1 MTSDTRVSEATLTDL
16 VARIFAAAGNARD
29 HARMIARQLV
39 GANLA
44 GHDSHGV
51 IRVPHYLQ
59 WQRDGIVVANRTG
72 RVVTDHG
79 ALAVIDGEFGYGQV
93 VGELAVAEGIRR
105 VAQCGVALIALRH
118 AGHLGRIGAWAEQA
132 AERRL
137 VSLHFVNSP
146 GKGGIQVAPF
156 GGRERRLA
164 PNPLA
169 IGIPRKDAPPLVL
182 DITTSVVPEGKV
194 RVALNRGV
202 ELPPGAAIDAA
213 GKPTRDP
220 AAYYGPPAGALLAM
234 GGHKGSGLCLMI
246 DLLAGALTGGGASD
260 PRVSGRGNNML
271 SIYIDPEHL
280 SGRAALDDA
289 AADLAAWVS
298 SATPIAPDGEVLAP
312 GDMEMRCRRDRSAH
326 GIPLDAT
333 TWGQICQAAEALGV
347 VSPAPV
353 GQ

>member
-1 MTSDTRVSEATLTDL
+1 MASEIRISAATLGEL
-16 VARIFAAAGNARD
+16 VAGIFAAAGSARE
-29 HARMIARQLV
+29 HARTIAEHLV

-51 IRVPHYLQ
+51 IRVPQYLQ
-59 WQRDGIVVANRTG
+59 WQRDGIVIANRTG
-72 RVVTDHG
+72 RVAADHG

-93 VGELAVAEGIRR
+93 IGETAVREGMAR
-105 VAQCGVALIALRH
+105 AGKYGVALIALRH

-132 AERRL
+132 AARGL

-169 IGIPRKDAPPLVL
+169 IGMPRAGGPPLVL

-194 RVALNRGV
+194 RVALNRGAQ
-202 ELPPGAAIDAA
+202 LPEGAAIDAA
-213 GKPTRDP
+213 GNPTRDP
-220 AAYYGPPAGALLAM
+220 AAYYGPPPGALLAM
-234 GGHKGSGLCLMI
+234 GGHKGSGLCMMV
-246 DLLAGALTGGGASD
+246 DLLAGALTGGGSSD

-289 AADLAAWVS
+289 AADLAAWVR
-298 SATPIAPDGEVLAP
+298 SATPIAPDGEVLVP
-312 GDMEMRCRRDRSAH
+312 GEMEARCRRERSAN
-326 GIPLDAT
+326 GVPLDAT
-333 TWGQICQAAEALGV
+333 TWGQISEAAAALGLAA
-347 VSPAPV
+347 APLV
-353 GQ
+353 AE